1 MSRSAALR
9 DPSTVTLQGD
19 DMDLLNFLTL
29 GVVPTAADLGDWL
42 CQILG
47 ICA

>member
-1 MSRSAALR
+1 
-9 DPSTVTLQGD
+9 
-19 DMDLLNFLTL
+19 MDLLNFLTL